1 MLYEATESL
10 QDLAPT
16 LAVGLI
22 CTWRLVRY
30 FRRRRDARYQNWE
43 PAELVAVR
51 SVVMVITGK
60 PMTPRTWRRISLLA
74 LLLIVALLGMATY
87 DARHAVPL
95 RRVIWD
101 RIAFH

>member
-10 QDLAPT
+10 QDLAPA

-22 CTWRLVRY
+22 CLWRLARY
-30 FRRRRDARYQNWE
+30 FRRRHDARYQNWQ
-43 PAELVAVR
+43 PAEIIAVR

-60 PMTPRTWRRISLLA
+60 PLTLRTWRRISLLA
-74 LLLIVALLGMATY
+74 LLLTVALLGMESY

-95 RRVIWD
+95 RQVIWN
-101 RIAFH
+101 RLSFR